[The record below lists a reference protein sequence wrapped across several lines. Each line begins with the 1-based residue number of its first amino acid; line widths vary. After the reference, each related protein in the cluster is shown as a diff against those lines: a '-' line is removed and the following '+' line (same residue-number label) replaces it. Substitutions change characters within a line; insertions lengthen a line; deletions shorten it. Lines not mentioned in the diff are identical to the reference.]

1 MSSPLTTGI
10 STALAT
16 GLGSGF
22 LPKSPGTAGTV
33 VFVALWVL
41 ASIIFG
47 FPSTQ
52 TSILI
57 AVVTCVVG
65 ILTSRIYMRELT
77 KRGISDQKDPQ
88 QIVIDEWAG
97 MSITLIG
104 ANSGHWLEIL
114 LAFVLFR
121 LFDITKPPPV
131 NYLERLPGEWGVMM
145 DDVAAGLIAAALL
158 YWLSPLI
165 IA

>member
-1 MSSPLTTGI
+1 MSRPLTTGI

-16 GLGSGF
+16 GLGSGL

-33 VFVALWVL
+33 VFVVIWVL
-41 ASIIFG
+41 FSLIFG

-52 TSILI
+52 ASILI
-57 AVVTCVVG
+57 AVVTCLAGV
-65 ILTSRIYMRELT
+65 LTSRIYMRELT
-77 KRGISDQKDPQ
+77 KRGVVDQKDPQ

-97 MSITLIG
+97 MSIALIG
-104 ANSGHWLEIL
+104 VNSFDWLEIL

-131 NYLERLPGEWGVMM
+131 NYLEKLPGEWGVMM
-145 DDVAAGLIAAALL
+145 DDIAAGLIAAALL
-158 YWLSPLI
+158 FWLSPLI
-165 IA
+165 VA